1 MTTFYILIQQ
11 HLFCKAHVDINIFYH
26 ISTYLLWAVIL
37 SHSNSWAL
45 IIILCIYFS
54 VHDTVTGFQTIHLC
68 RYLCTSCFDAC
79 FFFLKAYHA
88 ACTLPSLSVS
98 TRHVPIM
105 LCGSCSQ
112 IHAHRYWFSSQLS
125 FFPSVHPFIYLAKP
139 LPLGVRREPARSLCE
154 RTQWI
159 RHERR
164 SPHNLDLFSFICYLS
179 GSAAPRLSII
189 LLCVGCMR
197 RYACVYLCCLSIR
210 PCKHSIFHRPP
221 DPFFCVNNNTPA
233 NHGQTERRMLEK
245 DYIQPVTRRTPNPAC
260 RQSEVGKGRDSV
272 RERESVIL
280 TSFPPPLPLH
290 LYRTEAGETITRPT
304 WSLAQVCA
312 LPVAALPTCPEK
324 RAKLQGSSKE
334 KLFMLAHYL
343 QATTHSIWWRINSNP
358 TRYINV
364 YTGATLKLWSRNGGL
379 YYYYMFKHNLQL
391 NYHACAL

>member
-1 MTTFYILIQQ
+1 MNSNHYSLHLFFRSWYRNEISDNPSLSLSMYILFWCPKG
-11 HLFCKAHVDINIFYH
+11 LRAF
-26 ISTYLLWAVIL
+26 
-37 SHSNSWAL
+37 
-45 IIILCIYFS
+45 FS
-54 VHDTVTGFQTIHLC
+54 
-68 RYLCTSCFDAC
+68 
-79 FFFLKAYHA
+79 LKAYHA

-112 IHAHRYWFSSQLS
+112 IHPHRYWFSSQLS

-260 RQSEVGKGRDSV
+260 RQSEAGKGRESV
-272 RERESVIL
+272 RERECYPHFLPSSPPS
-280 TSFPPPLPLH
+280 TSLPH
-290 LYRTEAGETITRPT
+290 RG
-304 WSLAQVCA
+304 
-312 LPVAALPTCPEK
+312 
-324 RAKLQGSSKE
+324 
-334 KLFMLAHYL
+334 
-343 QATTHSIWWRINSNP
+343 WWNHNP
-358 TRYINV
+358 TYLVPSSGLCFASGCTSYMPWEKGEAARQLQRKAV
-364 YTGATLKLWSRNGGL
+364 HVSTLPAGYNPQ
-379 YYYYMFKHNLQL
+379 YMVKD
-391 NYHACAL
+391 